1 MKKMLIFIGV
11 GLACVGC
18 LFVLGQSFKP
28 MPEMPFKYTSKVKVL
43 KDGMAF
49 FDVQLKNLAVTIEKL
64 IYRPGKNDVFIKA
77 VHFSFPVLKRL
88 QRYPNVAVEH
98 LDHYV
103 PYRDILRFPME
114 SLALAEIY
122 TLKGTLACTGKKM
135 QAPFSAWYCTLERD
149 EEKPVFFTLGCL
161 TDVQTP
167 FEQMVCPDVRISLPL
182 GKMVAVYARYAKGLG
197 VSFPFPDKAV
207 LELRLTLPEQPLITL
222 FEQGMA
228 DAQVQV
234 LP

>member
-1 MKKMLIFIGV
+1 MKKILILIGV

-18 LFVLGQSFKP
+18 LFVLGQNFKP
-28 MPEMPFKYTSKVKVL
+28 MPEMPFSYTSKAKVL
-43 KDGMAF
+43 KNGTAF
-49 FDVQLKNLAVTIEKL
+49 FDVQLKNLAIAIEKL
-64 IYRPGKNDVFIKA
+64 VYRPGKNDIFVKA
-77 VHFSFPVLKRL
+77 VHFSFPVLKWL
-88 QRYPNVAVEH
+88 QRHPEVTVGH
-98 LDHYV
+98 LDNYV
-103 PYRDILRFPME
+103 PYQDILRFPIE

-122 TLKGTLACTGKKM
+122 TLEGTLACTGKKM

-149 EEKPVFFTLGCL
+149 GEKPVFFTLGCL

-167 FEQMVCPDVRISLPL
+167 FEQMICPDIRISLPL
-182 GKMVAVYARYAKGLG
+182 GKMVAIYARYAKGSG

-222 FEQGMA
+222 FEQGMPN
-228 DAQVQV
+228 AQVQV